1 MLGHVQQRIHQSS
14 VGGNISCG
22 EVATIG
28 SDQGVPTKRRDQFVN
43 GMFVNGIARLQP
55 DQ

>member
-14 VGGNISCG
+14 VGGNISGG
-22 EVATIG
+22 EVATMG
-28 SDQGVPTKRRDQFVN
+28 SHQGVATKRRDQ
-43 GMFVNGIARLQP
+43 FVNGIARLQP